1 MDIFLGIFLSLL
13 IFSMVVF
20 FHELGHFALAKWFWV
35 KVEEFGIGIP
45 PRAKKVWQDTAGTI
59 YTINW
64 LPIGGFVK
72 MKWEDMEGEGI
83 KDKDSLVHKSFLQQ
97 SGVILAGVFMNFL
110 LAIIIFSGLFMVG
123 VEPLAVNTKFE
134 TVAQTKLIPSF
145 DDAVKSGFIKTDGLL
160 LSPLTGSIAQTS
172 GIQENDILLR
182 INGEIV
188 TKPDMMVE
196 KVKSARTSLVFDIK
210 RGDTIKTLSILPQDG
225 KIGSYVGY
233 NVTDINKDF
242 RYKYGFLE
250 SIGEGAKETYWQSRM
265 TLELLGT
272 LLSKIVTPHTT
283 TDRDEAVK
291 SLGGPIAVGNL
302 FVGLVEAKATFSVI
316 IMIAALISINL
327 GVFNLLPFPA
337 LDGGRFLF
345 LAINVSLSSIFG
357 KKTLVGKIEHL
368 IHIAGFSF
376 LILVSI
382 FVAYQD
388 IVKIIFK

>member
-1 MDIFLGIFLSLL
+1 MDILFGIFLSLL
-13 IFSMVVF
+13 VFSVVVF
-20 FHELGHFALAKWFWV
+20 FHELGHFALAKWFGV
-35 KVEEFGIGIP
+35 RVEEFGIGIP
-45 PRAKKVWQDTAGTI
+45 PRAKKIWQDKSGTI
-59 YTINW
+59 YTFNW

-72 MKWEDMEGEGI
+72 MKGEDMEGKGAKE
-83 KDKDSLVHKSFLQQ
+83 KDSLVHKSFWQQ

-110 LAIIIFSGLFMVG
+110 FAILIFSGLFMVG

-145 DDAVKSGFIKTDGLL
+145 DEAVKSWFIKTDGLL

-172 GIQENDILLR
+172 GILDNDVLLR
-182 INGEIV
+182 IDGVTI
-188 TKPDMMVE
+188 TKPDMMISR
-196 KVKSARTSLVFDIK
+196 VKSADKALIFEIK
-210 RGDTIKTLSILPQDG
+210 RGDAIKTVSILPQDG

-242 RYKYGFLE
+242 RYKYGFFE
-250 SIGEGAKETYWQSRM
+250 SIGEGIEETYAQSRM

-272 LLSKIVTPHTT
+272 LVSKIVTPHTA

-302 FVGLVEAKATFSVI
+302 FVGLVDAKATLSVI

-337 LDGGRFLF
+337 LDGGRFFF
-345 LAINVSLSSIFG
+345 LMINKGLSSVFG
-357 KKTLVGKIEHL
+357 KRALVGKIEHM

>member
-1 MDIFLGIFLSLL
+1 
-13 IFSMVVF
+13 
-20 FHELGHFALAKWFWV
+20 
-35 KVEEFGIGIP
+35 
-45 PRAKKVWQDTAGTI
+45 
-59 YTINW
+59 
-64 LPIGGFVK
+64 
-72 MKWEDMEGEGI
+72 MEGEGA
-83 KDKDSLVHKSFLQQ
+83 KDRDSLVHKSFLQQ
-97 SGVILAGVFMNFL
+97 SGVILAGVCMNFL
-110 LAIIIFSGLFMVG
+110 FAILIFSGLFMVG

-145 DDAVKSGFIKTDGLL
+145 DEAVKSGFIKTDGLL

-172 GIQENDILLR
+172 GIEENDILLR
-182 INGEIV
+182 INGETV

-196 KVKSARTSLVFDIK
+196 KVKSAHTSLVFDIK
-210 RGDTIKTLSILPQDG
+210 RGDTVKTLSILPQDG

-265 TLELLGT
+265 TLELLFT
-272 LLSKIVTPHTT
+272 LVSKIVTPHTA
-283 TDRDEAVK
+283 TDRDEAVG

-302 FVGLVEAKATFSVI
+302 FVSLIDAKAALSVI
-316 IMIAALISINL
+316 IMISALISINL

-337 LDGGRFLF
+337 LDGGRFFF
-345 LAINVSLSSIFG
+345 LAISTFLSFLFG
-357 KKTLVGKIEHL
+357 KKALVGKIEHI
-368 IHIAGFSF
+368 IHIVGFSF

-388 IVKIIFK
+388 VVKIIFK

>member
-13 IFSMVVF
+13 VFSVVVF

-45 PRAKKVWQDTAGTI
+45 PRAKKVWQDKAGTI

-72 MKWEDMEGEGI
+72 MKGEDMEGKGT
-83 KDKDSLVHKSFLQQ
+83 KDTDSLVHKSFWQQ
-97 SGVILAGVFMNFL
+97 SGVILAGVCMNFL
-110 LAIIIFSGLFMVG
+110 FAILIFSGLFMAG

-145 DDAVKSGFIKTDGLL
+145 EEAVKSGFIKTEGLL
-160 LSPLTGSIAQTS
+160 LSPLSGSIAQKS
-172 GIQENDILLR
+172 GILENDILLQ
-182 INGEIV
+182 INGETV

-196 KVKSARTSLVFDIK
+196 KVKSAHASLVFDIK
-210 RGDTIKTLSILPQDG
+210 RGDTVKTLSILPQDG

-233 NVTDINKDF
+233 NVTNIDKNF
-242 RYKYGFLE
+242 RYKYGFFS
-250 SIGEGAKETYWQSRM
+250 SIEEGAKETYAQSRM

-272 LLSKIVTPHTT
+272 LLSKIVTPHTP
-283 TDRDEAVK
+283 TDRDEAVS

-302 FVGLVEAKATFSVI
+302 FVGLVDAKAAFSVI

-337 LDGGRFLF
+337 LDGGRFFF
-345 LAINVSLSSIFG
+345 LMINRILSSLFG
-357 KKTLVGKIEHL
+357 KKALVGKIEHL

-388 IVKIIFK
+388 VVKIIFK